1 MTLENMD
8 SEYPIDAETVDATMR
23 REIRAEDY
31 RAYLLVLARMEL
43 ARAER
48 VRPKA
53 DASDIVQDTL
63 LKAHR
68 GRDQF
73 RGASE
78 GEFKVWLRRILANV
92 VTDAMRRWGTEKR
105 DTALEEACYD
115 DLSRYSVRLDAL
127 IPAPQDSP
135 SQQVAKKERA
145 ALIAGALNDLPEE
158 QRCAIELRY
167 LREYSMRETAATMQR
182 SEASVAGLVRR
193 GLETLNRKLD
203 RG

>member
-1 MTLENMD
+1 MD
-8 SEYPIDAETVDATMR
+8 SEYSIDAETLDATTR
-23 REIRAEDY
+23 PVRAEDY
-31 RAYLLVLARMEL
+31 RTYLLVLARMEL
-43 ARAER
+43 AKASL
-48 VRPKA
+48 VRPKT

-73 RGASE
+73 RGGSE
-78 GEFKVWLRRILANV
+78 AEFKVWLRRILANV
-92 VTDAMRRWGTEKR
+92 VTDARRRWGTGKR
-105 DTALEEACYD
+105 DAALEETCYD
-115 DLSRYSVRLDAL
+115 DLSRYSMRLDAL

-145 ALIAGALNDLPEE
+145 ALIAEALNAMPEE
-158 QRCAIELRY
+158 QRRAIELRY
-167 LREYSMRETAATMQR
+167 LGEYSMKETAEAMQR

-193 GLETLNRKLD
+193 GLETLNRKLNP